1 MSAMYLL
8 LVLCYSTWCIR
19 RGNVGS
25 LCEGGFA
32 TATVFNRSYSC
43 YLVSIVLQIFIKMM
57 AFSSFRSLS
66 GPKMSNQE
74 GREGWGRW
82 RDGGGGWGG
91 GGEGMQHVILSQP
104 LINK

>member
-25 LCEGGFA
+25 LCEGGFV

-43 YLVSIVLQIFIKMM
+43 YFGVHCFTNIYKDGGVFIVQKFI
-57 AFSSFRSLS
+57 RTENVES
-66 GPKMSNQE
+66 GGTRVVGE
-74 GREGWGRW
+74 VEGWGGRW
-82 RDGGGGWGG
+82 AGGGGGAACHFVAAAD
-91 GGEGMQHVILSQP
+91 E
-104 LINK
+104 